1 MVAREVC
8 LSLKDTKIELP
19 FVGKIKNSNEIYKI
33 VDSIYDR
40 DQIGY
45 REHFYAI
52 YLSNSNMMLGFN
64 HIGIG
69 GITSTVADLRIIL
82 QGALLLN
89 AVGIVLAH
97 NHPSGNLMPS
107 DADIQLTKK
116 INEACKIMDLRL
128 IDHIILSEESYYS
141 FSDSG
146 LI

>member
-40 DQIGY
+40 GQIGY